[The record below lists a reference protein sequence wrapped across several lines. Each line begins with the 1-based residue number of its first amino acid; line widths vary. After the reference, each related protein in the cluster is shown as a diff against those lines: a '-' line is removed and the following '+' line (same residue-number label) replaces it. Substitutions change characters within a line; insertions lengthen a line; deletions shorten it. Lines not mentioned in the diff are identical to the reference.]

1 MAEMTIRRFNV
12 FSVAKIQGFLGFVI
26 GLLIG
31 VIYGLVFMIFGAAI
45 SSLAPQG
52 DSQAMGGV
60 GVIVIGLVI
69 MIAVPIFYGI
79 LAFIGGAIGA
89 LVYNLAAGVV
99 GGLRFELEELLQ
111 LMRLRRSHGAPRK
124 VAQLDADA
132 HGSEKPKQLY
142 A

>member
-12 FSVAKIQGFLGFVI
+12 FSVAKIQGFLAFVI

-31 VIYGLVFMIFGAAI
+31 VIYGFAFMIFGAAI

-60 GVIVIGLVI
+60 GAIVIGLVI
-69 MIAVPIFYGI
+69 MIAVPILYSIIG
-79 LAFIGGAIGA
+79 FIGGAIGA

-99 GGLRFELEELLQ
+99 GGLKFELE
-111 LMRLRRSHGAPRK
+111 GVAP
-124 VAQLDADA
+124 A
-132 HGSEKPKQLY
+132 Y
-142 A
+142 APPPPQQWRAA

>member
-31 VIYGLVFMIFGAAI
+31 VVYGLIFMIFGAAI
-45 SSLAPQG
+45 SSLAPQA

-60 GVIVIGLVI
+60 GAIVIGLII

-79 LAFIGGAIGA
+79 LGFIGGAIGA

-99 GGLRFELEELLQ
+99 GGLKFELE
-111 LMRLRRSHGAPRK
+111 GVAP
-124 VAQLDADA
+124 A
-132 HGSEKPKQLY
+132 Y
-142 A
+142 APPPPQQWRAA

>member
-12 FSVAKIQGFLGFVI
+12 FSVAKIQGFLAFVI

-31 VIYGLVFMIFGAAI
+31 VIYGFAFMIFGAAI

-60 GVIVIGLVI
+60 GAIVIGLVI
-69 MIAVPIFYGI
+69 MIAFPIFYSIIG
-79 LAFIGGAIGA
+79 FIGGAIGA

-99 GGLRFELEELLQ
+99 GGLKFELE
-111 LMRLRRSHGAPRK
+111 GVAP
-124 VAQLDADA
+124 A
-132 HGSEKPKQLY
+132 Y
-142 A
+142 APPPPQQWRAA

>member
-31 VIYGLVFMIFGAAI
+31 VIYGFLFMIFGAAI
-45 SSLAPQG
+45 SSLAPQA

-60 GVIVIGLVI
+60 GAVVIGLAI
-69 MIAVPIFYGI
+69 MIAVPVFYGI

-99 GGLRFELEELLQ
+99 GGLKFELE
-111 LMRLRRSHGAPRK
+111 GVAPAYTPPPPAEWR
-124 VAQLDADA
+124 AA
-132 HGSEKPKQLY
+132 
-142 A
+142 

>member
-1 MAEMTIRRFNV
+1 MTPKEISPMAEMSIRRFNV
-12 FSVAKIQGFLGFVI
+12 FSVAKIQGFLAFVI

-31 VIYGLVFMIFGAAI
+31 VIYGLAFMIFGAAI

-60 GVIVIGLVI
+60 GAIVIGLVI

-79 LAFIGGAIGA
+79 IGFIGGAIGA

-99 GGLRFELEELLQ
+99 GGVKFELE
-111 LMRLRRSHGAPRK
+111 GVAP
-124 VAQLDADA
+124 A
-132 HGSEKPKQLY
+132 Y
-142 A
+142 APPPPQQWRTA

>member
-31 VIYGLVFMIFGAAI
+31 VVYGLIFMIFGAAI
-45 SSLAPQG
+45 SSLAPQA

-60 GVIVIGLVI
+60 GAIVIGLII
-69 MIAVPIFYGI
+69 MIAVPVFYGI
-79 LAFIGGAIGA
+79 LGFIGGAIGA

-99 GGLRFELEELLQ
+99 GGLKFELE
-111 LMRLRRSHGAPRK
+111 GVAP
-124 VAQLDADA
+124 A
-132 HGSEKPKQLY
+132 Y
-142 A
+142 APPPPQQWRAA

>member
-31 VIYGLVFMIFGAAI
+31 VVYGLVFMIFGAAI

-60 GVIVIGLVI
+60 GAIVIGLII
-69 MIAVPIFYGI
+69 MIAVPVFYGI
-79 LAFIGGAIGA
+79 LGFIGGAIGA

-99 GGLRFELEELLQ
+99 GGLKFELE
-111 LMRLRRSHGAPRK
+111 GVAP
-124 VAQLDADA
+124 A
-132 HGSEKPKQLY
+132 Y
-142 A
+142 APPPPQQWRAS

>member
-31 VIYGLVFMIFGAAI
+31 VVYGLVFMIFGAAI
-45 SSLAPQG
+45 SSLAPQS

-60 GVIVIGLVI
+60 GAIVIGLII
-69 MIAVPIFYGI
+69 MIAVPVFYGI
-79 LAFIGGAIGA
+79 LGFIGGAIGA

-99 GGLRFELEELLQ
+99 GGLKFELE
-111 LMRLRRSHGAPRK
+111 GVAP
-124 VAQLDADA
+124 A
-132 HGSEKPKQLY
+132 Y
-142 A
+142 APPPPQQWRAA